1 MAEFRTLKLSILADV
16 DNLKKQLGA
25 GSKEVQSFG
34 SKVADFGKKAAL
46 AFAAAAA
53 AAGAMAIKIG
63 KDAVI
68 AASDLAETQSKVGV
82 IFGDSAAAIEDFAS
96 TAASS
101 LGQTRKQA
109 LEAAANFAIFGK
121 AAGLAGQDLVDFS
134 TDFTVL
140 ASDLASFNNTTPEDA
155 INAIGAALRG
165 ESEPLRRYGV
175 LLNDASLRAKAMELG
190 IYSGNGALNSQQKI
204 LAAQQLIF
212 EQTNT
217 AQGDFARTADGL
229 ANSQRILSARIENV
243 KATIGVALLPIVNQA
258 VAIFADKVLP
268 VIEKVAETFGGNT
281 GLAGNVQH
289 VAKTIRTVLEPVFN
303 GAISLFNRVKNAIIA
318 NQDNFRAFA
327 DLIQT
332 YVAPV
337 LGKVLGGALRGLGV
351 IAQGVINIIGK
362 VVGIITKTV
371 EGAIAGINALIKAYN
386 KIPLLPN
393 IPTISAG
400 TASIPTPSAPSIRA
414 IERGVP
420 SAAPAATS
428 PVAPVTNNITV
439 NGAIDSESTAR
450 QIARVLTESASRGT
464 GGGGGFLGGVLV
476 T

>member
-16 DNLKKQLGA
+16 DNLKKQLGQ

-63 KDAVI
+63 KDAVV

-82 IFGDSAAAIEDFAS
+82 IFGDSASAIEAFAS
-96 TAASS
+96 EAATA

-109 LEAAANFAIFGK
+109 LEASATFAIFGK
-121 AAGLAGQDLVDFS
+121 SAGLAGQDLVDFS
-134 TDFTVL
+134 TEFTTL
-140 ASDLASFNNTTPEDA
+140 ASDLASFNNTSPEDA

-175 LLNDASLRAKAMELG
+175 LLNDAALRAKAMELG
-190 IYSGNGALNSQQKI
+190 IYNGNGALTSQQKI

-212 EQTNT
+212 EQTND

-243 KATIGVALLPIVNQA
+243 KATLGQALLPVVNQV
-258 VAIFADKVLP
+258 VAIFAERVLP
-268 VIEKVAETFGGNT
+268 VIEAVAAQFGSNT
-281 GLAGNVQH
+281 GLAGNVMH
-289 VAKTIRTVLEPVFN
+289 VAKTVRTVLEPVFN
-303 GAISLFNRVKNAIIA
+303 GAISLFNRVRKAIID
-318 NQDNFRAFA
+318 NQENFRGFA
-327 DLIQT
+327 DLIQN
-332 YVAPV
+332 YIAPV

-351 IAQGVINIIGK
+351 IAQGVITIIGK
-362 VVGIITKTV
+362 VVGVITNTV
-371 EGAIAGINALIKAYN
+371 EAAIKGINALIRAYN
-386 KIPLLPN
+386 AIPLLPN
-393 IPTISAG
+393 IPTI
-400 TASIPTPSAPSIRA
+400 TAPSPTVSGASRGSIRA
-414 IERGVP
+414 IEAGVP
-420 SAAPAATS
+420 SAAPATTQ

-450 QIARVLTESASRGT
+450 QIAKVLTESASRGT
-464 GGGGGFLGGVLV
+464 GGGGGFIGGLLV

>member
-1 MAEFRTLKLSILADV
+1 MAGTRTLKLSILADV
-16 DNLKKQLGA
+16 DNLNKNLKSG
-25 GSKEVQSFG
+25 GKDVDSFG
-34 SKVADFGKKAAL
+34 KKLADFGKKAAL

-82 IFGDSAAAIEDFAS
+82 IFGDSADAIEEFAS

-101 LGQTRKQA
+101 LGQTRTQA

-121 AAGLAGQDLVDFS
+121 AAGLAGKDLIDFS

-190 IYSGNGALNSQQKI
+190 IYAGNGALTSQQKI

-212 EQTNT
+212 EQTNS

-268 VIEKVAETFGGNT
+268 VIEAVAQQFGSNE
-281 GLAGNVQH
+281 GLAGNVTKA
-289 VAKTIRTVLEPVFN
+289 VTVIRTVLQPVFD
-303 GAISLFNRVKNAIIA
+303 GLISLFNRVRNAIIA
-318 NQDNFRAFA
+318 NQDNFIAFA
-327 DLIQT
+327 DIIRK

-337 LGKVLGGALRGLGV
+337 LSEVLGGALRGLGV
-351 IAQGVINIIGK
+351 IAQAVITIIGK

-371 EGAIAGINALIKAYN
+371 ETAIAGINNLIKAYN

-393 IPTISAG
+393 IPTISTG
-400 TASIPTPSAPSIRA
+400 STSIPTPSSPSIRA

-420 SAAPAATS
+420 TATS
-428 PVAPVTNNITV
+428 AGAAPVAPVTNNITV

-450 QIARVLTESASRGT
+450 QIAKVLTESASRGT
-464 GGGGGFLGGVLV
+464 GGGGGFVGGLLV